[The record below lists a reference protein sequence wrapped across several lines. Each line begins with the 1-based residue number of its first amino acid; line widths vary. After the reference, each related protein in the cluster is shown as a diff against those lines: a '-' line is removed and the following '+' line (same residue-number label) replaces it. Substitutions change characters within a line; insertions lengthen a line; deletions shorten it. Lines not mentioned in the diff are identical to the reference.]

1 MMDWPPPVPAST
13 TRDPTPGPLPVPR
26 MQDAIHNAIVQGRLA
41 ESRPVSTERRGYP
54 CYVVRR
60 AIVDSK
66 AHFQVPVSG
75 ARVLAQK
82 VIVRISTPGPTDS
95 ALTSRAPI

>member
-1 MMDWPPPVPAST
+1 
-13 TRDPTPGPLPVPR
+13 
-26 MQDAIHNAIVQGRLA
+26 MQDDMHNVIVQGRLA
-41 ESRPVSTERRGYP
+41 DSRRPGSTGMHGYP

-82 VIVRISTPGPTDS
+82 VIVRISTPCD
-95 ALTSRAPI
+95 L